1 MGSEV
6 TLKRDKACLPK
17 AGTRRSEGG
26 WRVKGR
32 GK

>member
-17 AGTRRSEGG
+17 AGTRRSEGVEG
-26 WRVKGR
+26 EG
-32 GK
+32 